1 MQLFTQVNHAR
12 EAIRLWEGD
21 SFRLRHDGH
30 CLEQLVDDIQRDT
43 RRCQRIAC
51 RLYKPNGF
59 RPQYIVEVEAVEME
73 NTIGID
79 LINRGD
85 WLRQAL
91 RKAPEREVK
100 LADIEIIREMV
111 LGFNKSQRIR

>member
-1 MQLFTQVNHAR
+1 A
-12 EAIRLWEGD
+12 
-21 SFRLRHDGH
+21 S
-30 CLEQLVDDIQRDT
+30 
-43 RRCQRIAC
+43 

-79 LINRGD
+79 LKNWGD

-91 RKAPEREVK
+91 RKAPEREVE

-111 LGFNKSQRIR
+111 LGFNQAQHIRCFQAGINFHLRLGHLEITAGKANVSAPGRHSARHGGLQRRCF